1 MRSSAMEGC
10 VNDLYFDVN
19 VPRATLRRGV
29 LAYYLAALGMTAS
42 AGSLQI
48 RFIRTSPSI
57 PG

>member
-1 MRSSAMEGC
+1 MEGC

>member
-1 MRSSAMEGC
+1 MEGY

-19 VPRATLRRGV
+19 VPRAILRRGV
-29 LAYYLAALGMTAS
+29 LASYLAALRMTAS